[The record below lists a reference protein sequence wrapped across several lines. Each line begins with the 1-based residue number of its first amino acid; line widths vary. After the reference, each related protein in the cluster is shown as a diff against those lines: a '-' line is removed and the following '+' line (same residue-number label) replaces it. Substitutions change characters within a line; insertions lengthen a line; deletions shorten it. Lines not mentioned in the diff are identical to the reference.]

1 MYGKRI
7 ETLCSLLT
15 AAEIFA
21 DVGCDHGYCTEYML
35 KSGLCKKAVFS
46 DISRGSLKK
55 AETLLAP
62 YIAEGRARAVLGD
75 GLCGVPDTADEVL
88 IAGMGGRE
96 IIGILS
102 DKRYGFLP
110 SAFVLQPMHDAEKL
124 RRYLL
129 SSGAY
134 LERDFTF
141 RDGKF
146 YDVIRGRRLRAGEE
160 AQRYTD
166 AQFRFGR
173 ENLSKRPQAFLER
186 TEKQL
191 KEIDAY
197 LSESGLQEASRRALE
212 ERKARLEE
220 VLSSEAE

>member
-110 SAFVLQPMHDAEKL
+110 SAFVLQPMHL
-124 RRYLL
+124 SLIHILL
-129 SSGAY
+129 
-134 LERDFTF
+134 
-141 RDGKF
+141 
-146 YDVIRGRRLRAGEE
+146 
-160 AQRYTD
+160 
-166 AQFRFGR
+166 
-173 ENLSKRPQAFLER
+173 
-186 TEKQL
+186 
-191 KEIDAY
+191 
-197 LSESGLQEASRRALE
+197 
-212 ERKARLEE
+212 
-220 VLSSEAE
+220 

>member
-96 IIGILS
+96 II
-102 DKRYGFLP
+102 
-110 SAFVLQPMHDAEKL
+110 VLQPMHDAEKL

-220 VLSSEAE
+220 VLSGEAE

>member
-110 SAFVLQPMHDAEKL
+110 SAFVLQPMPRRGKAAAVSPFLGGVSRTGFHLPRRKVL
-124 RRYLL
+124 RRNLRPQA
-129 SSGAY
+129 SG
-134 LERDFTF
+134 
-141 RDGKF
+141 
-146 YDVIRGRRLRAGEE
+146 GRRSAAIYRRAVPLR
-160 AQRYTD
+160 T
-166 AQFRFGR
+166 

-220 VLSSEAE
+220 VLSGEAE

>member
-75 GLCGVPDTADEVL
+75 GLCGVPDTAVDR
-88 IAGMGGRE
+88 GHGRQRNY
-96 IIGILS
+96 
-102 DKRYGFLP
+102 RYP
-110 SAFVLQPMHDAEKL
+110 
-124 RRYLL
+124 
-129 SSGAY
+129 
-134 LERDFTF
+134 F
-141 RDGKF
+141 R
-146 YDVIRGRRLRAGEE
+146 
-160 AQRYTD
+160 
-166 AQFRFGR
+166 
-173 ENLSKRPQAFLER
+173 
-186 TEKQL
+186 
-191 KEIDAY
+191 
-197 LSESGLQEASRRALE
+197 
-212 ERKARLEE
+212 
-220 VLSSEAE
+220 

>member
-1 MYGKRI
+1 
-7 ETLCSLLT
+7 
-15 AAEIFA
+15 
-21 DVGCDHGYCTEYML
+21 
-35 KSGLCKKAVFS
+35 
-46 DISRGSLKK
+46 
-55 AETLLAP
+55 
-62 YIAEGRARAVLGD
+62 
-75 GLCGVPDTADEVL
+75 
-88 IAGMGGRE
+88 
-96 IIGILS
+96 
-102 DKRYGFLP
+102 
-110 SAFVLQPMHDAEKL
+110 MHDAEKL

-146 YDVIRGRRLRAGEE
+146 YDVICGRRLRAGEE

-220 VLSSEAE
+220 VLSGEAE